1 MIYNSISELPKRYKS
16 AIVKAVNIIV
26 ERNIPGLLQIVLF
39 GSCARLHLHVGS
51 DVDLLIVTEEVI
63 NDRRLLSYVRADLEF
78 LPDDMKGDIVFSSK
92 DNFET
97 SKEKL
102 HRDIRRDGI
111 ILWDG
116 GKYTDEYQQ
125 LLPTSKE

>member
-16 AIVKAVNIIV
+16 AIVKAANIIV
-26 ERNIPGLLQIVLF
+26 ERNISGLLQIVLF

-63 NDRRLLSYVRADLEF
+63 NDRRLLSYIRADLEF

-92 DNFET
+92 DNFEA
-97 SKEKL
+97 SEEKL
-102 HRDIRRDGI
+102 YMDIRRDGI

>member
-16 AIVKAVNIIV
+16 AIVKAANIIV
-26 ERNIPGLLQIVLF
+26 ERNISGLLQIVLF

-63 NDRRLLSYVRADLEF
+63 NDRRLLSYIRADLEF

-92 DNFET
+92 DNFEA
-97 SKEKL
+97 SEEKL
-102 HRDIRRDGI
+102 YMDIRRDGI
-111 ILWDG
+111 TLWDG